1 MLLAKRYYSYQLGEV
16 CFKSACSSDALH
28 LSCSAAGAGA
38 GCNLFRFAFRLL
50 PASQIS
56 QVAETGFRGGRA
68 YSRMTTVPPETQ
80 RVVLLLA
87 VLCFLDI
94 KQKLNDLR

>member
-16 CFKSACSSDALH
+16 CFKLVCSSDALH
-28 LSCSAAGAGA
+28 LSCSAAGSGA

-56 QVAETGFRGGRA
+56 RVAQRGFQGGRV
-68 YSRMTTVPPETQ
+68 YSRITTVPPETQ
-80 RVVLLLA
+80 RERSFYLQSFA
-87 VLCFLDI
+87 SWT
-94 KQKLNDLR
+94 